1 MSNGALEKAKNAV
14 VIVVQGAGDVVNASR
29 TAVTDIMLSTL
40 KDARE
45 ITGTAL
51 GVVTDAIRGAFRAT
65 GGRRRGGAGCPG
77 RRIQGRGGRGP
88 GRRDVTKVARG
99 AAEQVLD
106 TVVEVSPDAVG
117 AVKRG
122 SCRRPPSPGTSYAP
136 SSRARR
142 KEVVA
147 VRPASVGEVLR
158 PGSFRRRSSVPPNR
172 PSSGAPC
179 QVP

>member
-1 MSNGALEKAKNAV
+1 
-14 VIVVQGAGDVVNASR
+14 VNASR
-29 TAVTDIMLSTL
+29 TAVTHIVLSTL
-40 KDARE
+40 KDAGE
-45 ITGTAL
+45 VTGTAL
-51 GVVTDAIRGAFRAT
+51 GESRMPSGEPSGQQEVGA
-65 GGRRRGGAGCPG
+65 RRSGCPG

>member
-1 MSNGALEKAKNAV
+1 
-14 VIVVQGAGDVVNASR
+14 
-29 TAVTDIMLSTL
+29 VTDIMLSTL

-99 AAEQVLD
+99 AAEQALD
-106 TVVEVSPDAVG
+106 TVVEVSPDVVG
-117 AVKRG
+117 AVKRAPVG
-122 SCRRPPSPGTSYAP
+122 GLPPRGRHTL
-136 SSRARR
+136 RHRGRGER
-142 KEVVA
+142 K
-147 VRPASVGEVLR
+147 
-158 PGSFRRRSSVPPNR
+158 
-172 PSSGAPC
+172 
-179 QVP
+179 

>member
-51 GVVTDAIRGAFRAT
+51 DVVTDALRGAFRAT

-77 RRIQGRGGRGP
+77 PRIQGRGGRGP
-88 GRRDVTKVARG
+88 GRQDVTKVARG
-99 AAEQVLD
+99 GRRAGFGHRRRGLTRRGRSSE
-106 TVVEVSPDAVG
+106 E
-117 AVKRG
+117 G

-142 KEVVA
+142 KEVEA

-158 PGSFRRRSSVPPNR
+158 PGSFRPRSSVPPNR